1 MVYFD
6 LNEVSIVPPIY
17 MGQIPSLVKEIESW
31 KKDEINIDDDD
42 DDGGMI
48 QPSQMEQVSHPF
60 DMRKAKPVIER
71 I

>member
-1 MVYFD
+1 MVYFA

-17 MGQIPSLVKEIESW
+17 MGQVPSLVKEIEYW
-31 KKDEINIDDDD
+31 EKDDINIDDDD

-48 QPSQMEQVSHPF
+48 QPCQSEPVSHPF
-60 DMRKAKPVIER
+60 DMRKAKPALER